1 MQDFKCLCIRK
12 GRFITDSSMKS
23 CVQVSNVQ
31 CDTVCP
37 GHKSD
42 MCGGKKKNDNTNLAY
57 FSAYEIIQ
65 SMYTVFCK
73 IVYFLVLHV
82 TNANLAINLD
92 I

>member
-1 MQDFKCLCIRK
+1 MQDLKCLCIREE
-12 GRFITDSSMKS
+12 RFITVSNMHS

-42 MCGGKKKNDNTNLAY
+42 ICGGKKKNDNNNLAY

-65 SMYTVFCK
+65 SMYTVF
-73 IVYFLVLHV
+73 L
-82 TNANLAINLD
+82 
-92 I
+92 

>member
-1 MQDFKCLCIRK
+1 MQDLKCLCIGK
-12 GRFITDSSMKS
+12 DKFITVSSMQS

-42 MCGGKKKNDNTNLAY
+42 ICGGKNDNTNLTH

-65 SMYTVFCK
+65 SMYTVF
-73 IVYFLVLHV
+73 L
-82 TNANLAINLD
+82 
-92 I
+92 